1 MAAPDRSRLT
11 RSAAFNRLHRISGDK
26 AVKLAT
32 FQLDAEARPGV
43 VTDDGTALVDLIAA
57 AADCH
62 GVTPPHLMSVQ
73 AIVEAGD
80 EALADIRDIVA
91 RAGAANLLQMTQL
104 KLLAPIPR
112 PVQVRDFLAF
122 EKHMIQ
128 AYDGIRRMRAS
139 LSDDPVAYMEM
150 MERKGVLRV
159 PDAWY
164 EMPLYYRVNP
174 ANVCGTDVDVRWPA
188 YSNSMD
194 FEFEFACVIGK
205 GGKDISVAE
214 ARRHIFGYMIFND
227 LSARDEQA
235 RAMPGQMGPGKG
247 KDFDNSKPMGPVLV
261 TADEIGDP
269 YALNM
274 TARLNGEVFVEAS
287 SSEMNWRFEELIAY
301 ISQSETLDPG
311 DVFGSG
317 TVGNGCTLE
326 TGRTVADGD
335 VIELEMEKIGVLRT
349 RFVATASNCVR
360 RIPVLPHNVQGM
372 LMVSA

>member
-1 MAAPDRSRLT
+1 M
-11 RSAAFNRLHRISGDK
+11 
-26 AVKLAT
+26 KLAT
-32 FQLDAEARPGV
+32 FQLHAEARPGV
-43 VTDDGTALVDLIAA
+43 VTDDGTALVDIIAA
-57 AADCH
+57 AAACH

-73 AIVEAGD
+73 AIVNAG
-80 EALADIRDIVA
+80 ETALADIRDIVA
-91 RAGAANLLQMTQL
+91 RSGSANLLRLTQV

-122 EKHMIQ
+122 EKHMTQ
-128 AYDGIRRMRAS
+128 AYAGIRHLRAS

-150 MERKGVLRV
+150 MVRKGILRV

-174 ANVCGTDVDVRWPA
+174 ANVCGTDVDVQWPA

-205 GGKDISVAE
+205 RGKDITVAD
-214 ARRHIFGYMIFND
+214 ARQHIFGYMIFND

-247 KDFDNSKPMGPVLV
+247 KDFDNSKPMGPFLV

-269 YALNM
+269 YALRM

-287 SSEMNWRFEELIAY
+287 SSQMNWRFEELIAY
-301 ISQSETLDPG
+301 ISQSETLEPG

-317 TVGNGCTLE
+317 TVGDGCTLE
-326 TGRTVADGD
+326 TGHTVAHGD
-335 VIELEMEKIGVLRT
+335 VIELEIEKLGVLRT
-349 RFVATASNCVR
+349 RFVASTTDGAR
-360 RIPVLPHNVQGM
+360 RIHVTPHNVKEH
-372 LMVSA
+372 